1 MELSP
6 IWNCSKINEG
16 QVRAYGLDDVIEL
29 RDPGSEEGL
38 FKEVLQATKEHQA
51 WLEFMWSPTKPH
63 QVWLLQDWLS
73 QIAT

>member
-29 RDPGSEEGL
+29 KDPGSEEAL
-38 FKEVLQATKEHQA
+38 FKKCFRRPKSAAHGWGSCGVQ
-51 WLEFMWSPTKPH
+51 
-63 QVWLLQDWLS
+63 LS
-73 QIAT
+73 RINFGFYKTE